1 MVNNI
6 TRSSSSTANCIHVP
20 HEFNNELHEC
30 TPQQNPQ
37 VLDTEVRYIRGA
49 SGGKFNVGTTDIS
62 IVSTKFLEAS
72 STGVTK
78 AHQLLDTSTV

>member
-49 SGGKFNVGTTDIS
+49 SGGKFDVGTADIS
-62 IVSTKFLEAS
+62 VVFTKFLEAS